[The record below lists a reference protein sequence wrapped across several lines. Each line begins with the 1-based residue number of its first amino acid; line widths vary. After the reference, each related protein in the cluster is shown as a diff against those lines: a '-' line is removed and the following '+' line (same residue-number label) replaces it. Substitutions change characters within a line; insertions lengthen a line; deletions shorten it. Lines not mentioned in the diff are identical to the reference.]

1 MDGNFKGN
9 LQLPV
14 KLYFQSRGHLGFITS
29 YSSGI
34 PHSPHSHQF
43 LPPIL
48 PHPFGTT
55 SPHEKQTT
63 NCFLQNFSFI
73 NRFNKWFNV
82 QENNLTSPEKLRNAI
97 HPICQVTPAFAK
109 QQDLSNTQS
118 TSSQSSPAPALQVH
132 VQDWSLKPT
141 TNKQHK
147 KCTGIQTWS
156 RKKKRKKEK
165 DNILPASKQS
175 EESTSSPQ
183 TWASLSPWQQERL
196 RGAGKEPSAHPSA
209 TSCFVNTQIYRQHI
223 KAWLW
228 RAPRAL
234 NSSHT
239 QRASM
244 WNTALIPRA
253 GNYLVSNT
261 NSQKPNKLLQE
272 NQHQPFPH
280 NSPHLSAAQTS
291 QPWVRTS
298 KQKTF

>member
-1 MDGNFKGN
+1 MGISRGIYSCLWN
-9 LQLPV
+9 
-14 KLYFQSRGHLGFITS
+14 YFQSRGHLGFITS

-48 PHPFGTT
+48 PHPFGIT

-97 HPICQVTPAFAK
+97 HPICQVTPAFPK
-109 QQDLSNTQS
+109 QQDLTNTQS

-156 RKKKRKKEK
+156 RKKKKEK
-165 DNILPASKQS
+165 RKGQY
-175 EESTSSPQ
+175 SS
-183 TWASLSPWQQERL
+183 
-196 RGAGKEPSAHPSA
+196 
-209 TSCFVNTQIYRQHI
+209 C
-223 KAWLW
+223 
-228 RAPRAL
+228 
-234 NSSHT
+234 
-239 QRASM
+239 
-244 WNTALIPRA
+244 
-253 GNYLVSNT
+253 
-261 NSQKPNKLLQE
+261 
-272 NQHQPFPH
+272 
-280 NSPHLSAAQTS
+280 
-291 QPWVRTS
+291 
-298 KQKTF
+298 